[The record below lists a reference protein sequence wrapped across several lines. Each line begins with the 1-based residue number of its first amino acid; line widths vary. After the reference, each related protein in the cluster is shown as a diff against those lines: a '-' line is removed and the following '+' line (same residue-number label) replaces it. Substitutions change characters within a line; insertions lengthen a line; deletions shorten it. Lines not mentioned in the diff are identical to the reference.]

1 MNLRKAM
8 RYRMVRICDQRR
20 TASEAQPGV
29 KHHICTLDS
38 AHDVARD
45 KRRPPCQGREPR
57 SRGLN
62 LRDCAHSRRM
72 AIRSAVAL
80 GPTLRVR
87 HDARRV
93 TDWAGNACH
102 PRDGSAWGTREGQR
116 TILVRLDASRTR
128 RHLHVLAHRFGART
142 VEFATWSIPVGNW
155 QFQCNRLISPVT
167 IAPLRDSH
175 PAHVSVQAQ
184 TLSLVPFTFGH
195 DSIIKCNIAG
205 AMPQFSN
212 LKGSGCL
219 ICDI

>member
-1 MNLRKAM
+1 MDLRKAM

-45 KRRPPCQGREPR
+45 ERRPPCQGREPR

-72 AIRSAVAL
+72 AIRNAVAP

-87 HDARRV
+87 HHARRV

-102 PRDGSAWGTREGQR
+102 PRDGSARGTREGQR

-128 RHLHVLAHRFGART
+128 RHFHVLAHPFGART

-155 QFQCNRLISPVT
+155 HFECNCLWVLKKSVMG
-167 IAPLRDSH
+167 RDSS
-175 PAHVSVQAQ
+175 PY
-184 TLSLVPFTFGH
+184 L
-195 DSIIKCNIAG
+195 CNPVFHCTSAK
-205 AMPQFSN
+205 QR
-212 LKGSGCL
+212 L
-219 ICDI
+219 